1 MIYFK
6 IKKII
11 ILILFFGNFFLFSD
25 YSNASQNIK
34 IIIKIDNSI
43 ITSEDINYE
52 LNYLIALN
60 EDLNKLKKKEVYEIA
75 KESLVREKIKKKE
88 IRKYLDIENYN
99 NDKLVDDVIKN
110 VFTRLGFKTNSE
122 FEIYLNK
129 FDLSINEVREKLSV
143 EMLWNQL
150 ISVKYKD
157 RINVNE
163 DKIRKKIQE
172 EKINYQN
179 LIEYDLSEIIFSAKN
194 IENLNTKTK
203 KIREAIN
210 NTGFETAAI
219 KFSISD
225 TANFGGNIGKV
236 NENQLS
242 KTIKDELQKIDI
254 NEYTN
259 PINIGNNFLIIKV
272 NEKNFIDLKLDEN
285 EILERMMNIEK
296 KRQYENFSLVYY
308 NKIKLNSQIDEF

>member
-11 ILILFFGNFFLFSD
+11 ILILFYGNFFLFSD

-60 EDLNKLKKKEVYEIA
+60 EDLNKLKKNEVYEIA

-259 PINIGNNFLIIKV
+259 PINVGNNFLIIKV

>member
-11 ILILFFGNFFLFSD
+11 ILILFYGNFFLFSD

-52 LNYLIALN
+52 SSYLIALN
-60 EDLNKLKKKEVYEIA
+60 ENLNKLKKKEVYEIA
-75 KESLVREKIKKKE
+75 KESLIKEKIKKKE
-88 IRKYLDIENYN
+88 IQKYIDIQNFD
-99 NDKLVDDVIKN
+99 NDKLVNEVIKN
-110 VFTRLGFKTNSE
+110 IYIKLGFETNSE
-122 FEIYLNK
+122 FEIYLNT
-129 FDLSINEVREKLSV
+129 FELSLEEVREKLNV
-143 EMLWNQL
+143 EMVWNQL
-150 ISVKYKD
+150 ISAKFKD
-157 RINVNE
+157 KINIDEN
-163 DKIRKKIQE
+163 KIRKKIQE

-194 IENLNTKTK
+194 IKDLNTKTK
-203 KIREAIN
+203 EIKEAIS
-210 NTGFETAAI
+210 NTGFETAAN

-242 KTIKDELQKIDI
+242 KTIRNELQKINI
-254 NEYTN
+254 NDYTN
-259 PINIGNNFLIIKV
+259 PINVGNNFLIIKI
-272 NEKNFIDLKLDEN
+272 NEKNFIDLKLDEK
-285 EILERMMNIEK
+285 EILNRMINIEK
-296 KRQYENFSLVYY
+296 KRQYENFSLIYY
-308 NKIKLNSQIDEF
+308 NKIKLNSQINEF

>member
-11 ILILFFGNFFLFSD
+11 ILILFYGNFFLFSD

>member
-11 ILILFFGNFFLFSD
+11 ILILFYGNFFLFSD

-285 EILERMMNIEK
+285 EILDRMMNIEK

>member
-11 ILILFFGNFFLFSD
+11 ILILFYGNFFLFSD

-60 EDLNKLKKKEVYEIA
+60 EDLNKLKKNEVYEIA

-150 ISVKYKD
+150 ISVKYK
-157 RINVNE
+157 
-163 DKIRKKIQE
+163 
-172 EKINYQN
+172 
-179 LIEYDLSEIIFSAKN
+179 IE
-194 IENLNTKTK
+194 
-203 KIREAIN
+203 
-210 NTGFETAAI
+210 
-219 KFSISD
+219 
-225 TANFGGNIGKV
+225 
-236 NENQLS
+236 
-242 KTIKDELQKIDI
+242 
-254 NEYTN
+254 
-259 PINIGNNFLIIKV
+259 
-272 NEKNFIDLKLDEN
+272 
-285 EILERMMNIEK
+285 
-296 KRQYENFSLVYY
+296 
-308 NKIKLNSQIDEF
+308 

>member
-1 MIYFK
+1 MIYIK
-6 IKKII
+6 ITKLM
-11 ILILFFGNFFLFSD
+11 ILIVLCGNLFLFSD

-34 IIIKIDNSI
+34 IIVKIDNSI
-43 ITSEDINYE
+43 ITSQDINYE
-52 LNYLIALN
+52 SNYLIALN
-60 EDLNKLKKKEVYEIA
+60 ENLKKLKKKEVYQIA
-75 KESLVREKIKKKE
+75 KESLIKEKIKKKE
-88 IRKYLDIENYN
+88 IQKYIDIQNFN
-99 NDKLVDDVIKN
+99 NDELINDIIKN
-110 VFTRLGFKTNSE
+110 VYTRLGFENNSQ
-122 FEIYLNK
+122 FEIYLNN
-129 FDLSINEVREKLSV
+129 FELSLDEVKEKLSV

-150 ISVKYKD
+150 ISAKFKN
-157 RINVNE
+157 RINIDE

-194 IENLNTKTK
+194 IEDLNTKTQ

-210 NTGFETAAI
+210 NSGFETAAN

-242 KTIKDELQKIDI
+242 KKIKDELQKINI

-259 PINIGNNFLIIKV
+259 PINVGNNFLIIRV

-285 EILERMMNIEK
+285 EIFDRMMDIEK
-296 KRQYENFSLVYY
+296 KRQYENFSLIYY
-308 NKIKLNSQIDEF
+308 NKIKLNSQINEL